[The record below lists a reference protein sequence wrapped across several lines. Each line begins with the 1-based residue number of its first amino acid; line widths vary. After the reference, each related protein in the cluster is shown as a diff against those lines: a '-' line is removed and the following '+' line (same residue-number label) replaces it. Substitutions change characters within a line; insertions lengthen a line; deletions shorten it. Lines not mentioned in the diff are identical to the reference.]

1 MTLKL
6 FSLVITC
13 VALSTLSQLFMKLG
27 VSGAEI
33 QTQLGQGLSLRL
45 LSTAA
50 TNLYVVAGITMYVLA
65 AGFWMLVLSRADLS
79 LVYPFVGLGF
89 VLIMLLGWLVL
100 HEPLNLSK
108 VFGTVLIAVGVY
120 YVARS

>member
-1 MTLKL
+1 
-6 FSLVITC
+6 
-13 VALSTLSQLFMKLG
+13 MKLG
-27 VSGAEI
+27 VSSAEL
-33 QTQLGQGLSLRL
+33 QTQLGQGVSLRL
-45 LSTAA
+45 LWTAA
-50 TNLYVVAGITMYVLA
+50 GNLYVVAGITMYVLA

-100 HEPLNLSK
+100 HEPLNLPK

>member
-27 VSGAEI
+27 VSSAEL
-33 QTQLGQGLSLRL
+33 QTQLGQGVSLRL
-45 LSTAA
+45 LWTAA
-50 TNLYVVAGITMYVLA
+50 GNLYVVAGITMYVLA